1 MRLGVEPGRPG
12 GPEEG
17 LCLLQTT
24 RGRPPWLC
32 WGPWVEGMEAQPCRS
47 PWPPPGGAP
56 VPEEPWTSAIPPHQ
70 EVLGGRRL
78 GTPGGLPGAQ
88 LALPPHRVV
97 SAGDWRE
104 AAEAHPGWD
113 KRGRLP
119 SFISKSRVEEEGA
132 RGEEWRRPE
141 RQFVTWRMK
150 EAVRVIGAGGLLFVS
165 YLTVTGDEKFY
176 ANQLMPGLQRI
187 VGAETAHVLA
197 VQMIRLGLVPRSKHK
212 DSKALE
218 VQVLGQRFQNPLGI
232 AAGFDKHA
240 EAVDGLYKVGFG
252 FVEVG
257 SVTPLPQDGNLKPRV
272 FRLTADQ
279 AVINR
284 YGFNSYGHAMV
295 QERLSARQELQY
307 ELTKAG
313 RPLGINLGKNK
324 LSKDAVSDYT
334 EGVKR
339 LGPLADYLV
348 VNVSSPNTPGLRDLQ
363 GKAELRHLLDK
374 VLKERDNLKCERKP
388 AILVKIAPDLTRQ
401 DKMDIADV
409 LLETKNNGHHVTE
422 VIPMLANKGKIPIIG
437 VGGVSSGQDAFE
449 KITAGASLVQ
459 LYTAFTYQGPPI
471 VGKIKRELEV
481 LLKHNDLPW
490 QIRSLYNNQLNQVDL
505 NTLNKTHTNI
515 PKIKAGR
522 IGAQFWAAYVP
533 CGCQYK
539 DAVRQ
544 TLEQIDLVRRMTQ
557 SYPEH
562 LKFSTS
568 SQGKVTL
575 ADVTVLYI
583 VADLLVRA
591 DNWQV
596 DNGDENPESNGLS
609 EFGKNLIKEM
619 NRIGMIID
627 LAHVSQKVMKDV
639 LDISEAPVIFS
650 HSSAYKIC
658 PSKRNVPDDILI
670 KVAEKKGIVMV
681 NFYNNYVTCN
691 KIANLSDVAGLE
703 DVSKYPDLVAEL
715 LNRGWT
721 DKEVKEALGENL
733 LRVFKKVEECY
744 SPEAHHYFTLAPL
757 YSLIHFVLFVHTVLL
772 VLVSI
777 HAAATPC
784 DSCAPSSILS

>member
-1 MRLGVEPGRPG
+1 MA
-12 GPEEG
+12 
-17 LCLLQTT
+17 LQ
-24 RGRPPWLC
+24 LF
-32 WGPWVEGMEAQPCRS
+32 
-47 PWPPPGGAP
+47 
-56 VPEEPWTSAIPPHQ
+56 
-70 EVLGGRRL
+70 
-78 GTPGGLPGAQ
+78 
-88 LALPPHRVV
+88 
-97 SAGDWRE
+97 
-104 AAEAHPGWD
+104 
-113 KRGRLP
+113 K
-119 SFISKSRVEEEGA
+119 
-132 RGEEWRRPE
+132 
-141 RQFVTWRMK
+141 WRMK

-176 ANQLMPGLQRI
+176 VNQLMPGLQRI

-240 EAVDGLYKVGFG
+240 EAVDGLYKLGFG

-257 SVTPLPQDGNLKPRV
+257 SVTPLSQDGNPKPRV

-409 LLETKNNGHHVTE
+409 LLELGIDGLIVTNTTISRPSTLQDPLSCE
-422 VIPMLANKGKIPIIG
+422 AGGLSGQPLREMSTQTVREMYCLTAGKIPIIG

-471 VGKIKRELEV
+471 VGKIKRELEI
-481 LLKHNDLPW
+481 LLKEQGFTNVTEAVGADHRTADGKL
-490 QIRSLYNNQLNQVDL
+490 QLTFPVTDSFHVL
-505 NTLNKTHTNI
+505 
-515 PKIKAGR
+515 
-522 IGAQFWAAYVP
+522 
-533 CGCQYK
+533 
-539 DAVRQ
+539 
-544 TLEQIDLVRRMTQ
+544 
-557 SYPEH
+557 
-562 LKFSTS
+562 S
-568 SQGKVTL
+568 S
-575 ADVTVLYI
+575 
-583 VADLLVRA
+583 
-591 DNWQV
+591 N
-596 DNGDENPESNGLS
+596 
-609 EFGKNLIKEM
+609 
-619 NRIGMIID
+619 
-627 LAHVSQKVMKDV
+627 
-639 LDISEAPVIFS
+639 
-650 HSSAYKIC
+650 SSA
-658 PSKRNVPDDILI
+658 
-670 KVAEKKGIVMV
+670 KVI
-681 NFYNNYVTCN
+681 TH
-691 KIANLSDVAGLE
+691 
-703 DVSKYPDLVAEL
+703 
-715 LNRGWT
+715 NR
-721 DKEVKEALGENL
+721 
-733 LRVFKKVEECY
+733 
-744 SPEAHHYFTLAPL
+744 
-757 YSLIHFVLFVHTVLL
+757 
-772 VLVSI
+772 
-777 HAAATPC
+777 
-784 DSCAPSSILS
+784 